1 MDVRILLLIGIA
13 VGIVLSSGTSVM
25 AASNVTGNNAK
36 MAASNATGNNAK
48 MAASNATG
56 NNTKLEIGSAKQ
68 LEQLTSGNQ
77 LGNLSS
83 LTTFDKTGSNQSS
96 NQSSGGQASGKPY

>member
-25 AASNVTGNNAK
+25 AASNGTGNNTK
-36 MAASNATGNNAK
+36 MAASNG
-48 MAASNATG
+48 TG

>member
-13 VGIVLSSGTSVM
+13 VGIVLSSGTS
-25 AASNVTGNNAK
+25 A
-36 MAASNATGNNAK
+36 

>member
-25 AASNVTGNNAK
+25 AASNV
-36 MAASNATGNNAK
+36 TGNNAK

>member
-1 MDVRILLLIGIA
+1 MDLRILLLIGIA

-25 AASNVTGNNAK
+25 AASN
-36 MAASNATGNNAK
+36 ATGNNTK

>member
-25 AASNVTGNNAK
+25 AASN
-36 MAASNATGNNAK
+36 ATGNNTK

>member
-25 AASNVTGNNAK
+25 AASN
-36 MAASNATGNNAK
+36 ATGNNTK

-83 LTTFDKTGSNQSS
+83 LTTFDKSGSNQSS

>member
-1 MDVRILLLIGIA
+1 MDVRILLLVGIA
-13 VGIVLSSGTSVM
+13 VGIVLSSGTSV
-25 AASNVTGNNAK
+25 
-36 MAASNATGNNAK
+36 

-96 NQSSGGQASGKPY
+96 NQSSGGQASNQSSGGQASGKPY